1 MKRERNVDQNFANYL
16 LNPLNDFPE
25 LFTDTLVNSLVAN
38 KDITSW
44 IQNYNHS
51 LLSANSNIFNI
62 DNDYNASSIVQ
73 DQGSF
78 FDKNISALEQT
89 LDDYKTQKD
98 NINVGDY
105 ISELKQMN
113 KQIDQQS
120 EEQDRSKE
128 EYNQTFKE
136 NLEKL
141 MKRTRITIYK
151 RYDRRL
157 SSEIN

>member
-1 MKRERNVDQNFANYL
+1 MSIQYKTAVGQKEDVAKKTEKVVSDVLNDFNKNLINIYLTSIIDNLHNAQENVGDIMKRERNVDQNFANYL

-78 FDKNISALEQT
+78 F
-89 LDDYKTQKD
+89 
-98 NINVGDY
+98 
-105 ISELKQMN
+105 
-113 KQIDQQS
+113 
-120 EEQDRSKE
+120 R
-128 EYNQTFKE
+128 
-136 NLEKL
+136 
-141 MKRTRITIYK
+141 
-151 RYDRRL
+151 
-157 SSEIN
+157 